1 MVRGSVEVAE
11 AQSSAGMGVL
21 KSNKH
26 TSSQWRTGIWGVVGL
41 VGV

>member
-1 MVRGSVEVAE
+1 MQVAE

-21 KSNKH
+21 KSNKL
-26 TSSQWRTGIWGVVGL
+26 TNSPWRTGVWGVAGL